1 MPPVKTLIITDNLL
15 ACELARELDQRHQ
28 PHHADRERERRCIGQ
43 DGAAIFAKGHGGEA
57 RRFID
62 EHLMQWLP
70 RFAGRV
76 TERASTRFYA
86 ALAGLTLQ
94 VVESLQQR
102 LPASG

>member
-1 MPPVKTLIITDNLL
+1 MVAVAAENGRRDEIVDAPAIATVEPGT
-15 ACELARELDQRHQ
+15 
-28 PHHADRERERRCIGQ
+28 HA
-43 DGAAIFAKGHGGEA
+43 FGGDPA